1 MTMRWMACAGT
12 ALLGIGLACSGAGR
26 RDAVEDVP
34 APKAVDTGDAKPG
47 TIAAEALGRGRWVTA
62 VDPKPLSKVVE
73 RGLGWLLETQHQD
86 GGWSQG
92 EESRHMG
99 SSGEGLD
106 RSNVADT
113 CISLLALLRA
123 SPTPSDGPYSGAL
136 RRGAAFVCG
145 KVEASDEQSL
155 SVTDVTGTRVQM
167 KIGTYVDTFFASMVL
182 SELQGRSGDEDLDAR
197 IGAALAKVV
206 RKIEKNQQGNGGFE
220 GQGWAPVLSQAMAGK
235 ALNRAAQLGLD
246 VSKEVLASN
255 LRYFEDMGDASAPA
269 APGSAGVALYSSSAG
284 LAGLQEF
291 VNTSFKREQELK
303 VVLAE
308 SKDEDEKKDARD
320 ELDRIADGRKAQGEA
335 QGAMIDRLDEP
346 DFVSGFGSNGGEE
359 FLSYMNI
366 AESLVVRA
374 DDAWRRWDGSITQNL
389 ERIQNQDGSW
399 SGHHCITGRN
409 FCTATAL
416 LVLMAD
422 RTPVP
427 PELLAEPR

>member
-1 MTMRWMACAGT
+1 MGMGWTTCAGL
-12 ALLGIGLACSGAGR
+12 ALLWIGPACSGAGR
-26 RDAVEDVP
+26 KDALEDVAPSKP
-34 APKAVDTGDAKPG
+34 AVVDPQATGGGEG
-47 TIAAEALGRGRWVTA
+47 TCWVTA
-62 VDPKPLSKVVE
+62 VDPKPLSRTVE
-73 RGLGWLLETQHQD
+73 RGLAWLLETQHQD

-92 EESRHMG
+92 EESQHMG
-99 SSGEGLD
+99 AAGEVRD

-123 SPTPSDGPYSGAL
+123 SPKVSSGPYAGSL

-167 KIGTYVDTFFASMVL
+167 KIGNYVDTFLASMVL
-182 SELQGRSGDEDLDAR
+182 SELKGRSGDEDLDAR
-197 IGAALAKVV
+197 VASALDKVV
-206 RKIEKNQQGNGGFE
+206 RKIERNQQQNGGFE

-235 ALNRAAQLGLD
+235 ALNRAAQLGLN
-246 VSKEVLASN
+246 VSKEALSSS
-255 LRYFEDMGDASAPA
+255 LRYFEGLGDASDAA

-291 VNTSFKREQELK
+291 VNTSFVREGELK
-303 VVLAE
+303 QILSE
-308 SKDEDEKKDARD
+308 SKDEQEKADARD
-320 ELDRIADGRKAQGEA
+320 ELARIDQGRKAQGEA
-335 QGAMIDRLDEP
+335 QGAMIGRLDDP
-346 DFVSGFGSNGGEE
+346 SFVSGFGSNGGEE

-374 DDAWRRWDGSITQNL
+374 DDAWRRYDASMTQNL

-427 PELLAEPR
+427 EELLAAAR